1 MRTAL
6 LTAGTLILAAT
17 TLACSGRQD
26 ANLSPTAPTW
36 SPPMPSTA
44 AGTLAADTALLRWIT
59 ATGTTHGAYFLP
71 PTSQDASGNDVLAGT
86 SRVFVS
92 QSLADGGTALCTM
105 ETDGSHSFFRIGPKG
120 VMDHVNGP
128 ATLKYQR
135 FAAGGALVE
144 TLAGSGKLNVHIQGE
159 LQTLIADGENG
170 ETWTILSVDPDS
182 SSETI
187 SGAGKVGPA
196 GGAAT
201 RDLRCG
207 LKSDA
212 KGGAPKTYV
221 ELR

>member
-1 MRTAL
+1 M
-6 LTAGTLILAAT
+6 
-17 TLACSGRQD
+17 
-26 ANLSPTAPTW
+26 SPAAPTW

-44 AGTLAADTALLRWIT
+44 TGTPAGDAALVRWIA

-92 QSLADGGTALCTM
+92 QALNGGGFALCTM

-128 ATLKYQR
+128 ATLTYQR
-135 FAAGGALVE
+135 FASGVAPVE
-144 TLAGSGKLNVHIQGE
+144 TLVGTGKLNVHIQGD
-159 LQTLIADGENG
+159 LVTLIADGENG
-170 ETWTILSVDPDS
+170 ETWTILAVDPLS
-182 SSETI
+182 ASQTI
-187 SGAGKVGPA
+187 SGGGRVGPA

-212 KGGAPKTYV
+212 KSGASKTYI
-221 ELR
+221 ELK

>member
-1 MRTAL
+1 MRTTF
-6 LTAGTLILAAT
+6 LTAGTLLLAAT
-17 TLACSGRQD
+17 ALACGGRPD
-26 ANLSPTAPTW
+26 ANRSPAAPTW
-36 SPPMPSTA
+36 SPAMPSTLG
-44 AGTLAADTALLRWIT
+44 GTLAAETALARWVA

-71 PTSQDASGNDVLAGT
+71 PTSQDANGNDVLAGT

-92 QSLADGGTALCTM
+92 QSLEGGGTALCTM

-135 FAAGGALVE
+135 YAAGGALVE

-170 ETWTILSVDPDS
+170 ETWTILSVDPGS
-182 SSETI
+182 SSQTI

>member
-6 LTAGTLILAAT
+6 LTAGTVILAAT
-17 TLACSGRQD
+17 TLACGGRQD
-26 ANLSPTAPTW
+26 SNLSPAAPTW

-44 AGTLAADTALLRWIT
+44 PGTLAGDTALLRWIS

-71 PTSQDASGNDVLAGT
+71 PTSQDANGDDVLAGT

-92 QSLADGGTALCTM
+92 QALSGGGSAFCTM
-105 ETDGSHSFFRIGPKG
+105 ETDGTHSFFRVGPKG

-135 FAAGGALVE
+135 FGPGAVLLEELV
-144 TLAGSGKLNVHIQGE
+144 GSGRLNVHIQGE

-170 ETWTILSVDPDS
+170 ETWTILSVDPGS

-187 SGAGKVGPA
+187 GGAGKVGPA

-221 ELR
+221 ELK

>member
-6 LTAGTLILAAT
+6 LTAGTVILAAT

-26 ANLSPTAPTW
+26 SNLSPTAPTW
-36 SPPMPSTA
+36 SPPMPSTV
-44 AGTLAADTALLRWIT
+44 AGTGETALIRWIS

-71 PTSQDASGNDVLAGT
+71 PTSQDSSGNDVLAGT

-92 QSLADGGTALCTM
+92 QSLAGGGFALCTM
-105 ETDGSHSFFRIGPKG
+105 ETDGSHTFFRIGPKG

-128 ATLKYQR
+128 ATLTYQR
-135 FAAGGALVE
+135 FGAGGEILE
-144 TLAGSGKLNVHIQGE
+144 TLVGSGKLNVHIQGE

-170 ETWTILSVDPDS
+170 ETWTILSVDPS
-182 SSETI
+182 SSSQTI
-187 SGAGKVGPA
+187 SGTGKVGPA

-221 ELR
+221 DLR

>member
-1 MRTAL
+1 M
-6 LTAGTLILAAT
+6 ILAAG

-36 SPPMPSTA
+36 SPPMPSTV
-44 AGTLAADTALLRWIT
+44 AGTPAGDAALLRWIAT
-59 ATGTTHGAYFLP
+59 TGTTQGAYFLP
-71 PTSQDASGNDVLAGT
+71 PVSQDPSGNDVLAGT

-92 QSLADGGTALCTM
+92 QALDGGGTALCTM

-135 FAAGGALVE
+135 FGPGPALLEELV
-144 TLAGSGKLNVHIQGE
+144 GSGRMNVHIQGE

-170 ETWTILSVDPDS
+170 ESWTILSVDARS
-182 SSETI
+182 SAETI

-212 KGGAPKTYV
+212 KSGTQRSYV